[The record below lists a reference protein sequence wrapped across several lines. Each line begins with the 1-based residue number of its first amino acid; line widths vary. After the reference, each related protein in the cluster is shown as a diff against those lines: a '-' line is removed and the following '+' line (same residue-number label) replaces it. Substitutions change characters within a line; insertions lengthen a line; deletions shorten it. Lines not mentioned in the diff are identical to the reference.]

1 MCPRTD
7 ELQHRACAGHEPG
20 LTAPSAGNQRV
31 QLQPGSHTCLRWH
44 RVGIRVG
51 FETKSHA
58 EMLGQRENCVS
69 SRHVCVPTLRAKSHQ
84 RREGVNNCG
93 DEMFKFSQT
102 YFVLKSSF

>member
-58 EMLGQRENCVS
+58 NRDAGPEGELCEQQTRVCSDTESKVS
-69 SRHVCVPTLRAKSHQ
+69 PK
-84 RREGVNNCG
+84 EGRC
-93 DEMFKFSQT
+93 
-102 YFVLKSSF
+102 